1 MKRPCYWNHN
11 SAYYPWVASKTCG
24 CSRVL
29 DVGCGNG
36 ELALMLAQA
45 GHRVVG
51 IDPSEERIAEARAKA
66 ASNDVQFICAQLEDC
81 NLCDP
86 FDAVVYVASIHHMD
100 MEQALK
106 RAKELLAP
114 NGMLVIVGLA
124 TPSSPLDHVIEVL
137 RVIPSK
143 ISSTAIS

>member
-1 MKRPCYWNHN
+1 MKRPSYWNHN
-11 SAYYPWVASKTCG
+11 SAYYPWVAAKTCG

-81 NLCDP
+81 YLSSP
-86 FDAVVYVASIHHMD
+86 FDAIVFVASIHHMG
-100 MEQALK
+100 MEQALE
-106 RAKELLAP
+106 RAKGCWLPTAC
-114 NGMLVIVGLA
+114 
-124 TPSSPLDHVIEVL
+124 SS
-137 RVIPSK
+137 
-143 ISSTAIS
+143 SSVSPRHHPRSTTSSRCCALFPAR